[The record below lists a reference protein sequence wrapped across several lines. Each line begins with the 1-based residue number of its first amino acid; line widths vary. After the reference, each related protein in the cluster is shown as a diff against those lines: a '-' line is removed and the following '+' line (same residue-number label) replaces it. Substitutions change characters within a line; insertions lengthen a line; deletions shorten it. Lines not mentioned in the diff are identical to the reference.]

1 MRAKIKIQKKV
12 LSASA
17 DGLQFH
23 DKQVSANRR
32 KAEILAILNIDK
44 QINEFK
50 NIIARAERMQR
61 NKHNLF
67 NL

>member
-1 MRAKIKIQKKV
+1 MRVKIKIQKKI

-23 DKQVSANRR
+23 NKQVSAKRR
-32 KAEILAILNIDK
+32 EAEILSILNIDK

-61 NKHNLF
+61 NKNNLF